1 MTERSS
7 EPTLI
12 LQSSDT
18 RIVVHGS
25 LFVGWNGENPA
36 QLTYSWWAVR
46 AHSEQVLLAVYRA

>member
-1 MTERSS
+1 MTEQSS

-25 LFVGWNGENPA
+25 LFVAWNGEMAIPEA
-36 QLTYSWWAVR
+36 
-46 AHSEQVLLAVYRA
+46 LADVDL

>member
-1 MTERSS
+1 MTDRSS

-25 LFVGWNGENPA
+25 LFVAWRHP
-36 QLTYSWWAVR
+36 VR
-46 AHSEQVLLAVYRA
+46 